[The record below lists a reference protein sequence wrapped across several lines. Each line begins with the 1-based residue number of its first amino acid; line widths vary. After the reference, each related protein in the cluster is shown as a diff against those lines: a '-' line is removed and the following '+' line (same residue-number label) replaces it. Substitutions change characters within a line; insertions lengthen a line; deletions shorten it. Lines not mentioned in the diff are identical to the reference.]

1 MQMLYEPLKD
11 LATEEEKGEKIVI
24 CPNQFALKSHNLNKP
39 TQGFKE
45 FSSAQEKMKVNI
57 INRQIKHMETAW

>member
-45 FSSAQEKMKVNI
+45 FSSA
-57 INRQIKHMETAW
+57 